1 MNLLEHVV
9 VKSWSALGCI
19 IRFLLIDLIIYV
31 VLNWLGYGVLKLL
44 KLVTGGRYPAGEVA
58 AQSENKKVAYGV
70 VALLLL
76 FMLWLW
82 LNGMLQ

>member
-1 MNLLEHVV
+1 MNLLEHLVE
-9 VKSWSALGCI
+9 KSWSALGSI
-19 IRFLLIDLIIYV
+19 IRFLLIDLLIDV

>member
-1 MNLLEHVV
+1 MLEHLVE
-9 VKSWSALGCI
+9 KSWSAIGSI
-19 IRFLLIDLIIYV
+19 IRFLLIDLLIDV
-31 VLNWLGYGVLKLL
+31 VLYWLGVGVLTLQ

-70 VALLLL
+70 VALLLS

-82 LNGMLQ
+82 LNRLLR